1 MVTIPK
7 TLTWSRAKAP
17 NPVMRD
23 AIRRTLA
30 LVAALFALAL
40 ATPAR
45 ADDVDDLAK
54 TMSSSSEK
62 ARISAVASLA
72 RLEDKRALKPLVA
85 ALRDPSVKVRAIACV
100 GLGKLKHKASFAALK
115 NTASD
120 DADDTVRDK
129 ARDAMVAVAKANDMM
144 DSLPADAQPAPIATM
159 SKPTKHTKG
168 FGHNAHA
175 VEARPDLYVLVK
187 SSSDDSPGKADKF
200 TRKANGDIVKQ
211 ALLDSFKTAPQVTLT
226 AADAQRWGLDP
237 REIDLSVTH
246 LDVNDTDGVVEIDA
260 ELRLAISDESGK
272 MLSFVSGGA
281 KVQVPT
287 AKFNARYLPQ
297 FRKQALEGAMQGL
310 FDKLLDHLR
319 QTTQS

>member
-1 MVTIPK
+1 
-7 TLTWSRAKAP
+7 
-17 NPVMRD
+17 MRE
-23 AIRRTLA
+23 AIQRTLA
-30 LVAALFALAL
+30 LVALAFALVLHA
-40 ATPAR
+40 APAF

-54 TMSSSSEK
+54 TMSNSSEK

-120 DADDTVRDK
+120 DTDDTVRDK
-129 ARDAMVAVAKANDMM
+129 ARDAMIAVAKANDMM
-144 DSLPADAQPAPIATM
+144 DSLPPDAQPAPVATM
-159 SKPTKHTKG
+159 SKAKHTKG

-200 TRKANGDIVKQ
+200 TRKSNGDIVKQ

-246 LDVNDTDGVVEIDA
+246 LDVSDADGMVEIDA

-281 KVQVPT
+281 KVQVPSG
-287 AKFNARYLPQ
+287 KFNARYLPQ

>member
-7 TLTWSRAKAP
+7 TLTWSRAKAL

-45 ADDVDDLAK
+45 ADDIDDLGKA
-54 TMSSSSEK
+54 MSSSSEK

-120 DADDTVRDK
+120 DTDDSVRDK
-129 ARDAMVAVAKANDMM
+129 ARDAMIAVAKANDMT
-144 DSLPADAQPAPIATM
+144 DSLPPDVEAPVATM
-159 SKPTKHTKG
+159 SKPKHTKG

-200 TRKANGDIVKQ
+200 TRKSNGDIVKQ

-246 LDVNDTDGVVEIDA
+246 LDVSDTDGMVEIDA

-281 KVQVPT
+281 KVQVPSG
-287 AKFNARYLPQ
+287 KFNARYLPQ

>member
-1 MVTIPK
+1 
-7 TLTWSRAKAP
+7 
-17 NPVMRD
+17 MRD
-23 AIRRTLA
+23 AIQRTLA
-30 LVAALFALAL
+30 LVALVFALVLHAAPAL
-40 ATPAR
+40 

-85 ALRDPSVKVRAIACV
+85 ALRDPSTKVRAIACV

-120 DADDTVRDK
+120 DTDDTVRDK
-129 ARDAMVAVAKANDMM
+129 AREAMIAVAKANDMM
-144 DSLPADAQPAPIATM
+144 DSLPPDVQPAPVATM
-159 SKPTKHTKG
+159 SKAKHTKG

-175 VEARPDLYVLVK
+175 VEPRPDLYVLVK

-200 TRKANGDIVKQ
+200 TRKSNGDIVKQ

-237 REIDLSVTH
+237 RAIDLSVTH
-246 LDVNDTDGVVEIDA
+246 LDVSDTDGMVEIDA

>member
-1 MVTIPK
+1 
-7 TLTWSRAKAP
+7 
-17 NPVMRD
+17 MRD
-23 AIRRTLA
+23 AIQRTLA
-30 LVAALFALAL
+30 LVALVFALVLHA
-40 ATPAR
+40 APAA

-62 ARISAVASLA
+62 ARISAAASLA

-85 ALRDPSVKVRAIACV
+85 ALRDPSPKVRAIAAV
-100 GLGKLKHKASFAALK
+100 GLGRLKHKAAFAALK

-120 DADDTVRDK
+120 DTDDMVRDK
-129 ARDAMVAVAKANDMM
+129 ARDAMIAVAKANDMM
-144 DSLPADAQPAPIATM
+144 DSLPPDAQPAPVA
-159 SKPTKHTKG
+159 SGKPAKHAKG
-168 FGHNAHA
+168 FGHSPHA

-211 ALLDSFKTAPQVTLT
+211 ALLDSFKTAPQVTLA

-237 REIDLSVTH
+237 RAIDLSVTH
-246 LDVNDTDGVVEIDA
+246 LDVNDENGMVEIDA
-260 ELRLAISDESGK
+260 ELRLAISDENGK

-281 KVQVPT
+281 KVQVPSG
-287 AKFNARYLPQ
+287 KFNTRYLPQ

>member
-1 MVTIPK
+1 
-7 TLTWSRAKAP
+7 
-17 NPVMRD
+17 MRD
-23 AIRRTLA
+23 AIQRTLA
-30 LVAALFALAL
+30 LIALAFALVLHAAPAL
-40 ATPAR
+40 

-72 RLEDKRALKPLVA
+72 RLEDKRALKPLVT
-85 ALRDPSVKVRAIACV
+85 ALRDPSVKVRTIACV

-120 DADDTVRDK
+120 DTDDTVRDK
-129 ARDAMVAVAKANDMM
+129 ARDAMIAVAKANDMM
-144 DSLPADAQPAPIATM
+144 DSLPADAQPAPVATM
-159 SKPTKHTKG
+159 SKAKHTKG

-200 TRKANGDIVKQ
+200 TRKSNGDIIKQ
-211 ALLDSFKTAPQVTLT
+211 ALLDSFKSAPQVTL
-226 AADAQRWGLDP
+226 AATDAQRWGLDP

-246 LDVNDTDGVVEIDA
+246 LDVSDADGIVEIDA

-281 KVQVPT
+281 KVQVPS
-287 AKFNARYLPQ
+287 AKFNARFLPQ